1 MEQIELSGSEI
12 CRMEIR
18 NLNSELAR
26 VRTHSAAQADT
37 VAELN
42 GEIAELRAEVER
54 LKKEKK
60 RMATCRQ
67 ILWQANMDGGS
78 HAIYCEGHIFDDPES
93 YSHFESARCRC
104 VIKDALDALA
114 G

>member
-42 GEIAELRAEVER
+42 GEIAELQNQIHEWEESDAAGEALTAIIDRQQAFIAEQTCSIFSLDERNLEHQHEEKRLRAEIDR
-54 LKKEKK
+54 LKAPG
-60 RMATCRQ
+60 R
-67 ILWQANMDGGS
+67 
-78 HAIYCEGHIFDDPES
+78 
-93 YSHFESARCRC
+93 
-104 VIKDALDALA
+104 
-114 G
+114 